1 VLLVG
6 LCGALTFALARRLT
20 NPWVGLLTWLLWLT
34 AIGTLDFLPTYL
46 SETTTSALWMLGW
59 LALVYW
65 IEDDRPKWLNL
76 LAFTVGLGLLTRPVT
91 MAVFALPVA
100 VVVLVRIG
108 RRRGWRELIRPFGIG
123 FVFLGIWCLWCQRTT
138 GSPFRA
144 PYGLYSRYYFPDDV
158 MGFGLTGLQPLRH
171 LNPDMALFNEYVQI
185 LHRDY
190 TLASLPSQ
198 LWQRLVAIAA
208 NMWATRAV
216 FLPLAALGLITMS
229 ATVWFAIGSAALLV
243 LAYLCVGHGA
253 QWTVYYV
260 EIVPVLAFISALG
273 WWRLSSIIA
282 NRRLEWPLRAIPAV
296 TPNTVLAVIVG
307 GLLLMPYTTRAAP
320 YIAGKKV
327 DRRAYQRDFR
337 TMLEMIPEE
346 RSMVFIR
353 YARTH
358 SPHQSLVTNAA
369 DLAKARVW
377 TVYDLGP
384 DDVALI
390 RLDPHRKP
398 YLYDEEQ
405 RVLVP
410 LDSVGAPQPG
420 HVIREPGERL

>member
-1 VLLVG
+1 
-6 LCGALTFALARRLT
+6 
-20 NPWVGLLTWLLWLT
+20 
-34 AIGTLDFLPTYL
+34 
-46 SETTTSALWMLGW
+46 
-59 LALVYW
+59 
-65 IEDDRPKWLNL
+65 
-76 LAFTVGLGLLTRPVT
+76 
-91 MAVFALPVA
+91 
-100 VVVLVRIG
+100 
-108 RRRGWRELIRPFGIG
+108 
-123 FVFLGIWCLWCQRTT
+123 
-138 GSPFRA
+138 
-144 PYGLYSRYYFPDDV
+144 
-158 MGFGLTGLQPLRH
+158 
-171 LNPDMALFNEYVQI
+171 
-185 LHRDY
+185 
-190 TLASLPSQ
+190 
-198 LWQRLVAIAA
+198 
-208 NMWATRAV
+208 
-216 FLPLAALGLITMS
+216 
-229 ATVWFAIGSAALLV
+229 
-243 LAYLCVGHGA
+243 
-253 QWTVYYV
+253 
-260 EIVPVLAFISALG
+260 
-273 WWRLSSIIA
+273 
-282 NRRLEWPLRAIPAV
+282 LRAIPSV